1 MLSHQIQNGGF
12 RARKKWRRNY
22 DFYIISIISI
32 VLSLNLYLH
41 FRVLVRH
48 VDQNPNVVTLGG
60 FGNNGVEELKE
71 ALEDDSVMYGLGKRA
86 VKCACSL
93 YIVNHDKPRDTS

>member
-1 MLSHQIQNGGF
+1 MSHFYFALSLECLVS
-12 RARKKWRRNY
+12 RNLSTLLKHY
-22 DFYIISIISI
+22 VASLLIISIISI
-32 VLSLNLYLH
+32 LLSLNLYLH

-71 ALEDDSVMYGLGKRA
+71 SLEDDSVMYGLGKRA
-86 VKCACSL
+86 VEGACIL
-93 YIVNHDKPRDTS
+93 

>member
-1 MLSHQIQNGGF
+1 M
-12 RARKKWRRNY
+12 
-22 DFYIISIISI
+22 
-32 VLSLNLYLH
+32 
-41 FRVLVRH
+41 RH

-93 YIVNHDKPRDTS
+93 